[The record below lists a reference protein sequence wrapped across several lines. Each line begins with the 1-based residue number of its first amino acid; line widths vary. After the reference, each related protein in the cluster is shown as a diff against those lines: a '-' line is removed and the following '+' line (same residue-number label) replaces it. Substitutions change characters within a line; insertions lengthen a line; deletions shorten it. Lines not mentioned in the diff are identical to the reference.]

1 VIALAGAW
9 NEFDRATLPDDRSG
23 EATMTGNTPSDQA
36 ISAMVD
42 IAQMSGVQLTAGQ
55 RTELDGLI
63 AHGLIEKIAPAGP
76 NQPAKYALTASGQKL
91 LDDRGVGA
99 NES

>member
-1 VIALAGAW
+1 
-9 NEFDRATLPDDRSG
+9 
-23 EATMTGNTPSDQA
+23 MTTDTPSDEA

-42 IAQMSGVQLTAGQ
+42 IAQTSGMQLSAGQ
-55 RTELDGLI
+55 RAELDGLI
-63 AHGLIEKIAPAGP
+63 AHGLIEKVAPSGP
-76 NQPAKYALTASGQKL
+76 KQPVEYALTARGQKL

>member
-1 VIALAGAW
+1 MTAA
-9 NEFDRATLPDDRSG
+9 RK
-23 EATMTGNTPSDQA
+23 ATMTSDTPSDEA

-42 IAQMSGVQLTAGQ
+42 IAQMSGLQLTAGQ

-63 AHGLIEKIAPAGP
+63 ARGLIEKIAPAGP
-76 NQPAKYALTASGQKL
+76 NQPAEYALTARGQKL